1 MMNSQMAGNMKQETS
16 NGEGTPGRR
25 IIRILATILLVGII
39 AYFLGKS
46 IAGQW
51 TTIRE
56 YPWRIQPLWLI
67 LSALLLWVD
76 FVVLAA
82 LWRYFVST
90 MSRNPLRLGTAFRIL
105 VLSNLGKYIPGKVW
119 TVMGMVY
126 FVRREGHSV
135 PAALAST
142 VLHQAFVLLSGFIF
156 VLVVLG
162 KDLLGNLPLFSII
175 GGIILSII
183 ILYPPL
189 FTGIINWGLGLLK
202 REPITTRLTFIS
214 SILLFLVYVAVWILY
229 GAGFWCMLKGVGIS
243 AGPFWHTAASFAAA
257 YLLGFLVLFAPGGLG
272 VREGVLAVLLG
283 PTLGPGPAAVI
294 AVVARLWMTVVEL
307 TELIPLAFGWGRLRS
322 SNMKNG

>member
-1 MMNSQMAGNMKQETS
+1 MNSQSAGDRKHENAI
-16 NGEGTPGRR
+16 GGTAPGRR
-25 IIRILATILLVGII
+25 IFKLVATVLLIGVV

-46 IAGQW
+46 IAAQW
-51 TTIRE
+51 TAIRA
-56 YPWRIQPLWLI
+56 YPWRVQPLWLI
-67 LSALLLWVD
+67 LSALMLWVD
-76 FVVLAA
+76 FIVLAA

-90 MSRNPLRLGTAFRIL
+90 MSRNPLQLGTAFRIL

-162 KDLLGNLPLFSII
+162 KDLFGNLPLFSII
-175 GGIILSII
+175 GGALLSII

-202 REPITTRLTFIS
+202 REPITMRLTFFS
-214 SILLFLVYVAVWILY
+214 SSMLFLVYVVVWILY
-229 GAGFWCMLKGVGIS
+229 GAGFWCMLRGAGIS
-243 AGPFWHTAASFAAA
+243 AGPFWQTGASFAAA

-272 VREGVLAVLLG
+272 VREGVLAVLLT
-283 PTLGPGPAAVI
+283 PTLGPGLAAVI

-307 TELIPLAFGWGRLRS
+307 TELIPLAFGWGRLKS
-322 SNMKNG
+322 PNAKDG